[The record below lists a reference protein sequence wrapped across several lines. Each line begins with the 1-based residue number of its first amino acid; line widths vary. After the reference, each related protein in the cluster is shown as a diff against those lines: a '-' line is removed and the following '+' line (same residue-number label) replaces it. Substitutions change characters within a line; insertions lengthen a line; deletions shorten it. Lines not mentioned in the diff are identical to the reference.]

1 MKHSEL
7 VSVIIRTCGRPDVL
21 KTALES
27 IRSQTYQRIETIVVE
42 DGKAVSREM
51 IEREFPDLHVRYM
64 ALGSRKGRSAAGN
77 QGLAMAEG
85 AFFNF
90 LDDDD
95 IFFPEHIETL
105 VKKITEGPWVAAYSI
120 ARESQIQKTSD
131 RPYQFKE
138 KRNIVRYKQPY
149 NKLLLFSFNYIPI
162 QSILFKRELY
172 DTLQGFDEKLDY
184 LEDWD
189 LWVRYSTRGEFVF
202 VPKETSQYYVPYRSK
217 RKMQRN
223 RELDSALKNLEKKFQ
238 KYQLE
243 MRVGDIHK
251 EMDYVLNVY
260 NKKGLLHYIRMVRNF
275 ILYGEI

>member
-105 VKKITEGPWVAAYSI
+105 VKKITEGSWVAAYSI
-120 ARESQIQKTSD
+120 ARESQIQKISD

-149 NKLLLFSFNYIPI
+149 NKLLLFSSTISNLTFKPSLLPI
-162 QSILFKRELY
+162 QFLCSSFK
-172 DTLQGFDEKLDY
+172 F
-184 LEDWD
+184 
-189 LWVRYSTRGEFVF
+189 S
-202 VPKETSQYYVPYRSK
+202 
-217 RKMQRN
+217 
-223 RELDSALKNLEKKFQ
+223 
-238 KYQLE
+238 
-243 MRVGDIHK
+243 
-251 EMDYVLNVY
+251 
-260 NKKGLLHYIRMVRNF
+260 F
-275 ILYGEI
+275 ILILSTLPRSFSEYSLIFKNHTHLSS